1 MRCLYRAFTVLGSYR
16 AQRVMGVATLAG
28 LAATAILGL
37 FVVPPD
43 ATQGNVQ
50 RLMYVHVPAAWVTF
64 LAFGV
69 VFIAS
74 AAYLKTGRIHWDRV
88 AAASAEIGVLFCALT
103 IVLGSL
109 WGRPVWGTWWTW
121 DPRLTTTAVLLL
133 IYVGYLSL
141 RKVADS
147 PVRRAKWAAVVGI
160 VGFVDVPIVHQSV
173 VWWRSLHQQATVL
186 RLGAPTIAGSMLA
199 TLLLGFV
206 AFSLA
211 YGYLMA
217 VRMRVG
223 RLEDRS
229 AVPVS
234 SLSAPRARRPRSAGV
249 PPPASAGVPPPASAD
264 VPLSASAGVPSSMPA
279 DVPAPV
285 VSDSH
290 A

>member
-1 MRCLYRAFTVLGSYR
+1 MRYLYKAFAALGGYR
-16 AQRVMGVATLAG
+16 AQRVMGVATLVG
-28 LAATAILGL
+28 LLATVVIGL

-43 ATQGNVQ
+43 ATQGDVQ
-50 RLMYVHVPAAWVTF
+50 RLMYVHVPVAWVTF
-64 LAFGV
+64 LAFGI

-74 AAYLKTGRIHWDRV
+74 VAYLKTGRIRWDRV
-88 AAASAEIGVLFCALT
+88 AAASAEIGVQFCALT

-147 PVRRAKWAAVVGI
+147 PARRAKWSAVVGV
-160 VGFVDVPIVHQSV
+160 VGFIDVPIVHLSV

-186 RLGAPTIAGSMLA
+186 RPGAPTIAGSMLA
-199 TLLLGFV
+199 TLLLAFV
-206 AFSLA
+206 TFSLA

-217 VRMRVG
+217 ARLRVG
-223 RLEDRS
+223 RLEDRG
-229 AVPVS
+229 AVPV
-234 SLSAPRARRPRSAGV
+234 AAPPRARRPR
-249 PPPASAGVPPPASAD
+249 PASVSTSVAGD
-264 VPLSASAGVPSSMPA
+264 G
-279 DVPAPV
+279 
-285 VSDSH
+285 H

>member
-1 MRCLYRAFTVLGSYR
+1 MRHLYRALTVLGSYR

-28 LAATAILGL
+28 LAATVVIGL

-141 RKVADS
+141 RRVADS
-147 PVRRAKWAAVVGI
+147 PARRAKWAAVVGV
-160 VGFVDVPIVHQSV
+160 VGFIDVPIVHMSV
-173 VWWRSLHQQATVL
+173 VWWRSLHQPATV
-186 RLGAPTIAGSMLA
+186 RRVGGQTFAGSVLSS
-199 TLLLGFV
+199 LLLGFV
-206 AFSLA
+206 TFSLA
-211 YGYLMA
+211 SGYLLA
-217 VRMRVG
+217 ARLRVG
-223 RLEDRS
+223 RLEDR
-229 AVPVS
+229 AAPPVS
-234 SLSAPRARRPRSAGV
+234 QPSTMRARRPQTADGQAAG
-249 PPPASAGVPPPASAD
+249 PPASSLPAGPPPGA
-264 VPLSASAGVPSSMPA
+264 
-279 DVPAPV
+279 
-285 VSDSH
+285 
-290 A
+290 

>member
-1 MRCLYRAFTVLGSYR
+1 MRYLHRALTLAGGYR
-16 AQRVMGVATLAG
+16 AQRVMGVAALAG
-28 LAATAILGL
+28 LVATVVIGL

-43 ATQGNVQ
+43 ATQGDVQ
-50 RLMYVHVPAAWVTF
+50 RLMYVHVPVAWVTF
-64 LAFGV
+64 MSFGV
-69 VFIAS
+69 VFVAS
-74 AAYLKTGRIHWDRV
+74 VAYLKTGRVQWDRV
-88 AAASAEIGVLFCALT
+88 AAASAEIGVQFCALT

-147 PVRRAKWAAVVGI
+147 PARRAQWSAVVGV
-160 VGFVDVPIVHQSV
+160 VGFVDVPIVHLSV

-186 RLGAPTIAGSMLA
+186 RPGTPTIAGSMLA
-199 TLLLGFV
+199 TLLLAFM

-217 VRMRVG
+217 ARLRVG

-234 SLSAPRARRPRSAGV
+234 SLSAPRARRPR
-249 PPPASAGVPPPASAD
+249 PAAD
-264 VPLSASAGVPSSMPA
+264 VPTTVASDG
-279 DVPAPV
+279 
-285 VSDSH
+285 H

>member
-1 MRCLYRAFTVLGSYR
+1 MRHLYRALTVLGSYR

-28 LAATAILGL
+28 LAATVVLGL

-43 ATQGNVQ
+43 ATQGDVQ
-50 RLMYVHVPAAWVTF
+50 RLMYVHVPVAWVTF

-69 VFIAS
+69 VFLAS
-74 AAYLKTGRIHWDRV
+74 AAYLITGRIQWDRV

-109 WGRPVWGTWWTW
+109 WGRPAWGTW

-147 PVRRAKWAAVVGI
+147 PARRAKWAAVVGV
-160 VGFVDVPIVHQSV
+160 VGFIDVPIVHQSV

-249 PPPASAGVPPPASAD
+249 PPPASSDIPTSVASD
-264 VPLSASAGVPSSMPA
+264 IPTSVAS
-279 DVPAPV
+279 DT
-285 VSDSH
+285 H

>member
-1 MRCLYRAFTVLGSYR
+1 MKFLYRALTVAGGYR
-16 AQRVMGVATLAG
+16 AQRVMGVVTLVGMVATVV
-28 LAATAILGL
+28 IGL
-37 FVVPPD
+37 FLVPPD
-43 ATQGNVQ
+43 ATQGDVQ
-50 RLMYVHVPAAWVTF
+50 RLMYMHVPAAWVTF

-69 VFIAS
+69 VFLAS
-74 AAYLKTGRIHWDRV
+74 VAYLKTGRIQWDRV
-88 AAASAEIGVLFCALT
+88 AAASAEVGVLFCVLT

-147 PVRRAKWAAVVGI
+147 PARRAKWSAVVGVI
-160 VGFVDVPIVHQSV
+160 GFIDVPIVHESV

-186 RLGAPTIAGSMLA
+186 RLGAPTIAPVMLA
-199 TLLLGFV
+199 TLLLAFV
-206 AFSLA
+206 TFSVA

-229 AVPVS
+229 AIPVS
-234 SLSAPRARRPRSAGV
+234 SLPTPRARRVR
-249 PPPASAGVPPPASAD
+249 
-264 VPLSASAGVPSSMPA
+264 PA
-279 DVPAPV
+279 DVPTKVA
-285 VSDSH
+285 SDSH

>member
-1 MRCLYRAFTVLGSYR
+1 MRHLYRALTVLGSYR

-28 LAATAILGL
+28 LTATVVIGL

-69 VFIAS
+69 TFIAS
-74 AAYLKTGRIHWDRV
+74 VGYLKTGRVQWDRV
-88 AAASAEIGVLFCALT
+88 AAASAGIGVLFCVLT

-147 PVRRAKWAAVVGI
+147 PARRAKWSAVLGVI
-160 VGFVDVPIVHQSV
+160 GFIDVPIVHESV

-186 RLGAPTIAGSMLA
+186 RLGPPTIAASMLA

-217 VRMRVG
+217 VRLRVG

-234 SLSAPRARRPRSAGV
+234 APATPRASRPRTAVTPTTGIPTGGAIPTEGAIPTSV
-249 PPPASAGVPPPASAD
+249 ASDG
-264 VPLSASAGVPSSMPA
+264 
-279 DVPAPV
+279 
-285 VSDSH
+285 H

>member
-1 MRCLYRAFTVLGSYR
+1 MRHLYRALTVLGGYR
-16 AQRVMGVATLAG
+16 AQRWMGLTTLAG
-28 LAATAILGL
+28 LIATVVIGL

-43 ATQGNVQ
+43 STQGDVQ
-50 RLMYVHVPAAWVTF
+50 RLMYVHVPAAWVAF
-64 LAFGV
+64 LSFGV
-69 VFIAS
+69 VFAAS
-74 AAYLKTGRIHWDRV
+74 AAYLKTGRIQWDRV
-88 AAASAEIGVLFCALT
+88 ASASAEIGVQFCALT

-147 PVRRAKWAAVVGI
+147 PARRARWSAVVGV
-160 VGFVDVPIVHQSV
+160 VGFIDVPIVHMSV

-186 RLGAPTIAGSMLA
+186 RPGAPTIAGSMLA
-199 TLLLGFV
+199 TLLLAFL

-229 AVPVS
+229 ALPVS
-234 SLSAPRARRPRSAGV
+234 SLSMPRARRPR
-249 PPPASAGVPPPASAD
+249 PAESPAA
-264 VPLSASAGVPSSMPA
+264 VTGAR
-279 DVPAPV
+279 
-285 VSDSH
+285 H

>member
-1 MRCLYRAFTVLGSYR
+1 MRYLYRALTVVGGHR
-16 AQRVMGVATLAG
+16 AQRVMGAATLVG
-28 LAATAILGL
+28 LMATVVIGL
-37 FVVPPD
+37 FVVAPD
-43 ATQGNVQ
+43 ATQGDVQ
-50 RLMYVHVPAAWVTF
+50 RLMYMHVPAAW
-64 LAFGV
+64 LAFMSFGV

-74 AAYLKTGRIHWDRV
+74 VAYLKTGRIMWDRL

-103 IVLGSL
+103 ILLGSL

-147 PVRRAKWAAVVGI
+147 PARRARWSAVVGV
-160 VGFVDVPIVHQSV
+160 VGFIDVPIVHMSV

-186 RLGAPTIAGSMLA
+186 RLGAPTIASSMLA
-199 TLLLGFV
+199 TLLLAFV
-206 AFSLA
+206 TFTLA

-217 VRMRVG
+217 VRMRLG

-229 AVPVS
+229 TVPVS
-234 SLSAPRARRPRSAGV
+234 ELQAPRARRPRPVDVGAM
-249 PPPASAGVPPPASAD
+249 AAD
-264 VPLSASAGVPSSMPA
+264 VSAMAA
-279 DVPAPV
+279 
-285 VSDSH
+285 SDGH

>member
-1 MRCLYRAFTVLGSYR
+1 MRHLYRALTVLGSYR
-16 AQRVMGVATLAG
+16 AQRVMGIATLAG
-28 LAATAILGL
+28 LAATVVLGL

-43 ATQGNVQ
+43 ATQGDVQ
-50 RLMYVHVPAAWVTF
+50 RLMYVHVPAAWVMF

-69 VFIAS
+69 TFVAS
-74 AAYLKTGRIHWDRV
+74 AAYLKTGRVQWDRV

-147 PVRRAKWAAVVGI
+147 PTRRARWSAVLGV
-160 VGFVDVPIVHQSV
+160 VGFVDVPIVHMSV

-186 RLGAPTIAGSMLA
+186 RPGAPTIAGSMLA
-199 TLLLGFV
+199 TLLLAFV

-229 AVPVS
+229 ALPVA
-234 SLSAPRARRPRSAGV
+234 SLSTPRARRPHAADA
-249 PPPASAGVPPPASAD
+249 PATVASTHNA
-264 VPLSASAGVPSSMPA
+264 
-279 DVPAPV
+279 
-285 VSDSH
+285 
-290 A
+290 